1 MRTKQLTKRE
11 GRRKMQHFGGAPMK
25 QIVLSIAF
33 LFVLVR
39 PAAAQKP
46 EPKFIADTL
55 VVEAE
60 GT

>member
-1 MRTKQLTKRE
+1 
-11 GRRKMQHFGGAPMK
+11 MK